1 MESIRTHEYR
11 GEEFT
16 VKRGD
21 ELNRERNAR
30 DIVGGYQV
38 NTIMRGDDGLHD
50 LMNMQVSDGKFHK
63 YIHLDE
69 DGKYVIGYRY
79 TAANSAITASNILE
93 ALDMAC
99 ESVINQRAE
108 FRNIDLFFL
117 G

>member
-30 DIVGGYQV
+30 DIAGGYQAG
-38 NTIMRGDDGLHD
+38 TMSRHDGGIHD
-50 LMNMQVSDGKFHK
+50 LMNMQVSDGKFCK

-69 DGKYVIGYRY
+69 DGKYVVGYRY
-79 TAANSAITASNILE
+79 AVSNSAITSSNILE